1 MAQRLFAVTAY
12 RRFAHF
18 CCYVLSSHAG
28 FYLTDGSDLTD
39 NDDGDVEYGIH
50 DDIETVY
57 GENTRMMLEKFKALL
72 RFNRKQLNCSQS
84 RCSPKESGP
93 AGFAQPAQ
101 ARA

>member
-1 MAQRLFAVTAY
+1 MR
-12 RRFAHF
+12 
-18 CCYVLSSHAG
+18 SSHAG

-39 NDDGDVEYGIH
+39 YDDGGIEGGKH
-50 DDIETVY
+50 DDIESVY